1 MRPGNWRLSMR
12 KLLLALSAFGLAFS
26 AAIAGVGTASAAP
39 LQILQTSSTT
49 FGTFGDHSF
58 CRGAL
63 SVRWQS
69 VPKKPGVVRVTALSH
84 GFTGDGP
91 TWKRNPNCRVML
103 LSQTTSIRG
112 LYVQKWVPA
121 SFGQRRGTTKSWEVT
136 TGLGFANIAV
146 MPYSANGPVA
156 VRQGYGAGANMIVS

>member
-1 MRPGNWRLSMR
+1 M
-12 KLLLALSAFGLAFS
+12 KKIVVTALSLVVVAVASL
-26 AAIAGVGTASAAP
+26 AGVGTASAAP
-39 LQILQTSSTT
+39 LHILQTSSST

-69 VPKKPGVVRVTALSH
+69 VPKKSGVVRVTASSH
-84 GFTGDGP
+84 GFKGDGL
-91 TWKRNPNCRVML
+91 TWKRNPNCRVL
-103 LSQTTSIRG
+103 LLTQTTSIRG

-121 SFGQRRGTTKSWEVT
+121 SFGPRRGTTKSWEVT

>member
-1 MRPGNWRLSMR
+1 MKRLVVV
-12 KLLLALSAFGLAFS
+12 ALSAVGLMFSVAF
-26 AAIAGVGTASAAP
+26 AGAGSASAAP

-69 VPKKPGVVRVTALSH
+69 VPNKRGVVRVTATSH
-84 GFTGDGP
+84 GFGGDGA
-91 TWKRNPNCRVML
+91 TWKRNPKCRVL
-103 LSQTTSIRG
+103 LLTQTTSIRG

-121 SFGQRRGTTKSWEVT
+121 SFGPRRGIAKSWDVM
-136 TGLGFANIAV
+136 TGSGFANIAV
-146 MPYSANGPVA
+146 MPYSANGPVPL
-156 VRQGYGAGANMIVS
+156 RQGYGAGANMIVP